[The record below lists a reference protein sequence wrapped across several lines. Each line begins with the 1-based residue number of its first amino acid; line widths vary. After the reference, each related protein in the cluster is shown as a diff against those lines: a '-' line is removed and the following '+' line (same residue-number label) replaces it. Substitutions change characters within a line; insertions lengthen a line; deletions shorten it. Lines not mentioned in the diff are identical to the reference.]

1 MNSKRFNPIVLV
13 LILLGLAW
21 GGWALYNWPP
31 INERLAWRVANVQAQ
46 VREFFNPP
54 EQQVFVPQELPTL
67 AVAIATFTPEPTATP
82 LPTEGPTA
90 TPTAPPTQTP
100 VPTPLPGKITL
111 TGFKHEYQKF
121 NNCGPATLSMN
132 LTFWGWQGDQLVT
145 RQFLRPGFE
154 EIDDKNTGPAEM
166 VAYVNAQTQLRALTR
181 VNGTLPLLK
190 QFLAVGLPVIIERG
204 LQLQG
209 ERWEGHYVLLTG
221 YDDARQKFVAQDALI
236 MPDLPIPYAE
246 LEEAWW
252 RDFNYQYVVVYPP
265 EREAEVF
272 ALLGPDANE
281 FANYQRAAER
291 AAKEIAELTGRNQ
304 FFAYYNLGSSL
315 VGLQD
320 YAGAAQAFDKAFAL
334 YPTLPEDERPYRA
347 WWYLHAPYEAYYHTE
362 RYRDVIN
369 LADTALATASEPG
382 LEEVLYWK
390 GMAQVGISQR
400 TWAIESFKAALLAH
414 PNFAPAEKALEEL
427 GE

>member
-1 MNSKRFNPIVLV
+1 MKSRRFNPIVFS
-13 LILLGLAW
+13 LILLGLA
-21 GGWALYNWPP
+21 ALAVGLYSWPP
-31 INERLAWRVANVQAQ
+31 INERLAWRVANFQAQ
-46 VREFFNPP
+46 VREFLNPP

-67 AVAIATFTPEPTATP
+67 AVVLATFTPVPATP

-90 TPTAPPTQTP
+90 TPTAPPSETP
-100 VPTPLPGKITL
+100 APTPLPGKVTL
-111 TGFKHEYQKF
+111 TGIKHEYQKF

-132 LTFWGWQGDQLVT
+132 LSFWGWQGDQLVT

-154 EIDDKNTGPAEM
+154 QMDDKNTSPAEM
-166 VAYVNAQTQLRALTR
+166 AAFVNEQTQLRALTR

-190 QFLAVGLPVIIERG
+190 QFLAAGFPIIIERG
-204 LQLQG
+204 LQLPD
-209 ERWEGHYVLLTG
+209 ERWEGHYVLLNG
-221 YDDARQKFVAQDALI
+221 YDDAKQKFVAQDALI

-272 ALLGPDANE
+272 AMLGPDANE

-291 AAKEIAELTGRNQ
+291 ATQEIATLTGRNQ
-304 FFAYYNLGSSL
+304 FFAYYNLGGSL

-334 YPTLPEDERPYRA
+334 YPTLPEEERPYRT
-347 WWYLHAPYEAYYHTE
+347 WWYLHGPYEAYYHTG

-400 TWAIESFKAALLAH
+400 TWAIESFKAALKAH
-414 PNFAPAEKALEEL
+414 PNYAPAVKALEEL